1 MVGDIDLD
9 EDFDALS
16 PPHVLCFVCA
26 LSTTRLI
33 GKLLIG
39 YLDTTKD
46 ESDSDDED
54 EDDETPSYLPST

>member
-1 MVGDIDLD
+1 MLGDV
-9 EDFDALS
+9 DFDGDFDILP
-16 PPHVLCFVCA
+16 PPHVFVLLC
-26 LSTTRLI
+26 LSRLI

-46 ESDSDDED
+46 ESDSDDDD